1 MPVITVRIS
10 GTCYL
15 NQLHDRHLRKR
26 KQITFSGQSQWPWGL
41 WHRSA
46 AARLQNCEFKSHWG
60 HGCLSLML
68 VVCCVGSGLCDK
80 LITRSED
87 SYRVCNLETST
98 MRWTRPYRLLHH
110 RKKKVYSKSCGQFH
124 LWRDHYSPWLFSF
137 RLKNV
142 EENYN
147 VNK

>member
-1 MPVITVRIS
+1 LF
-10 GTCYL
+10 L
-15 NQLHDRHLRKR
+15 NQQHARHSRKR
-26 KQITFSGQSQWPWGL
+26 KQITFSGQSQWPWDL

-46 AARLQNCEFKSHWG
+46 AAWLQNCEFKSYWG
-60 HGCLSLML
+60 HGCSSLVL
-68 VVCCVGSGLCDK
+68 VVCCVGSSLCDE
-80 LITRSED
+80 LIIHSEE

-98 MRWTRPYRLLHH
+98 MRWTRLYRLLHH
-110 RKKKVYSKSCGQFH
+110 RKKVYFKRCRQFH
-124 LWRDHYSPWLFSF
+124 LWRDYYSPWLFSL